1 MTVDLLVDAGCE
13 VAENPL
19 WHPETKQLYWTDVP
33 AGRLYRYDPRTDTHE
48 CVFDGEPVGGFTLQQ
63 DGGFLLFTS
72 GGRIKAWHEGG
83 PTKLVTTATDET
95 ETRFNDVVADPC
107 GRVFCGTM
115 PTEQRLGR
123 LYQLHTDGSLTRLLD
138 GVNVSNG
145 IGFSPDLD
153 RLYYAETRAGRI
165 HSFAYSRE
173 TGGIRNRQCFVD
185 WRDEPGVPDGLAV
198 DAEGHVWVAM
208 WDGGCLVRF
217 TPGGDVENRYELP
230 VARPSSLTF
239 GGQDDRSVFVT
250 TANALDASSDAAAGG
265 VFRLRSSV
273 GGGPWFRS
281 AVAVDS

>member
-1 MTVDLLVDAGCE
+1 MTVDLLVDARCE

-19 WHPETKQLYWTDVP
+19 WHPETEQLYWTDVP
-33 AGRLYRYDPRTDTHE
+33 AGRLYQYDPRTDTHE
-48 CVFDGEPVGGFTLQQ
+48 CVYHGEPVGGFTLQE
-63 DGGFLLFTS
+63 DGSFLLFMS
-72 GGRIKAWHEGG
+72 GGQIRAWRDSGA
-83 PTKLVTTATDET
+83 TKFVTTATEET
-95 ETRFNDVVADPC
+95 DTRFNDVVADLC

-123 LYQLHTDGSLTRLLD
+123 LYQLHTDGSLTRLLE
-138 GVNVSNG
+138 GVKVSNG
-145 IGFSPDLD
+145 LGFSPDLN

-185 WRDEPGVPDGLAV
+185 WRDESGVPDGLAV

-217 TPGGDVENRYELP
+217 TPDGDVENRYELP

-239 GGQDDRSVFVT
+239 GGPDGRSVFVT
-250 TANALDASSDAAAGG
+250 TAKSPDEPSDGVAGG
-265 VFRLRSSV
+265 LFRLRSPV

-281 AVAVDS
+281 AVAGDR